1 MPLSGPRETGPG
13 ESCGPSSPAESPLGL
28 SFRPSVHPAQVFS
41 LSPQE
46 SSRQVN
52 THTHARTHTHTHTR
66 AHVSAGR
73 AGRPEEWSRR
83 AGWEADTHWLSG
95 TFSESRGWTYRQTP
109 GERVLE
115 KGEWVRRPQGPGRS
129 VWSFHQV
136 RWKTQ
141 GTLALRAHWG
151 CRSRQCGMGAE
162 PVRGLP
168 RVTGAM
174 ERRRGCKVQSDPVVF
189 WRPRERTVVW
199 KAPGGGA

>member
-1 MPLSGPRETGPG
+1 MPLSSPRETGPG
-13 ESCGPSSPAESPLGL
+13 ESCGPSSPTESSLGL

-52 THTHARTHTHTHTR
+52 THTHTHTHT
-66 AHVSAGR
+66 HVSAGR
-73 AGRPEEWSRR
+73 AGRPEEWRRR

-95 TFSESRGWTYRQTP
+95 TLSVSRGWTYRQTP

-115 KGEWVRRPQGPGRS
+115 KGEWVRRLQGPGRR

-141 GTLALRAHWG
+141 GTLALRAHRG

-168 RVTGAM
+168 RVTG
-174 ERRRGCKVQSDPVVF
+174 ERWSGGSDGRCSQTLWCSRGFVSASL
-189 WRPRERTVVW
+189 VW
-199 KAPGGGA
+199 KAPRGGA